1 MPQHSASQA
10 MDRMR
15 RLTSLWNWLPG
26 FRAVAETEHLPAAS
40 KHLRVSPSALSRTI
54 RLLEDDVGQQLFN
67 RVGRNLE
74 LNETGRR
81 LLSAVRDSMRLVDEA
96 LGVMAERQYV
106 GSVKIS
112 CHSPFTETYVLP
124 ALEALR
130 GQHAELVPHLQSHP
144 ESEVNGML
152 LRGQLDL
159 ALVVETR
166 PHPDLTTVHVAD
178 FETRVFCGPG
188 HPLYDQPADAESYP
202 FVVPEGEDGRVMDG
216 WPAHLPRNISMRA
229 DLAVGVMLCRAG
241 SHLAVL
247 PAPVAARFPELRAL
261 PVETRSMS
269 LHAVQR
275 RNLGFEG
282 RAEIVI
288 NAMLARRPD
297 VALADVDPRRAVG

>member
-1 MPQHSASQA
+1 MPQHTATPA

-74 LNETGRR
+74 LNDTGRR

-96 LGVMAERQYV
+96 LGAMAERQYV

-124 ALEALR
+124 ALDQLR
-130 GQHAELVPHLQSHP
+130 RRHAELVPHLQSHP

-152 LRGQLDL
+152 LRGQLDV
-159 ALVVETR
+159 ALVIEPR

-178 FETRVFCGPG
+178 FETCVFCGPG
-188 HPLYDQPADAESYP
+188 HPLHRDPADPTGHMFIAPEAEQ
-202 FVVPEGEDGRVMDG
+202 GRDMDG
-216 WPAHLPRNISMRA
+216 WPAHRPRLVAMRA
-229 DLAVGVMLCRAG
+229 DLSVALMLCRNG
-241 SHLAVL
+241 RYLAVL
-247 PAPVAARFPELRAL
+247 PSPVAARYPELKSL
-261 PVETRSMS
+261 PMETQSMS
-269 LHAVQR
+269 LYAVQR

-288 NAMLARRPD
+288 DAMMQARTT
-297 VALADVDPRRAVG
+297 AAA

>member
-1 MPQHSASQA
+1 MPQHNATPA

-54 RLLEDDVGQQLFN
+54 RLLEEDVGQQLFN

-74 LNETGRR
+74 LNDTGRR

-96 LGVMAERQYV
+96 LGAMSERQYV

-124 ALEALR
+124 ALEAVR
-130 GQHAELVPHLQSHP
+130 NNHSALVPHLQSHP

-152 LRGQLDL
+152 LRGQLDV
-159 ALVVETR
+159 ALVVEPR

-178 FETRVFCGPG
+178 FDTQVFCGPA
-188 HPLYDQPADAESYP
+188 HPLYREAGEPLDYA
-202 FVVPEGEDGRVMDG
+202 FVAPEGEEGRIMDG
-216 WPAHLPRNISMRA
+216 WPAHLPRTVAMRA
-229 DLAVGVMLCRAG
+229 DLSVGLMLCRNG
-241 SHLAVL
+241 HYLAVL
-247 PAPVAARFPELRAL
+247 PSPVAARFPELKPL
-261 PVETRSMS
+261 PLETRAMS
-269 LHAVQR
+269 LYAVQR

-282 RAEIVI
+282 R
-288 NAMLARRPD
+288 PKS
-297 VALADVDPRRAVG
+297 

>member
-1 MPQHSASQA
+1 MPQHSATPA
-10 MDRMR
+10 MERMR

-96 LGVMAERQYV
+96 LGVMTDGQYV
-106 GSVKIS
+106 GSVRIS

-124 ALEALR
+124 ALERLR
-130 GQHAELVPHLQSHP
+130 ARHPELVPYLQSHP

-152 LRGQLDL
+152 LRGQLDV
-159 ALVVETR
+159 ALVAEPR

-178 FETRVFCGPG
+178 FETGVFCGPG
-188 HPLYDQPADAESYP
+188 HPLYEAAGDPAGYP
-202 FVVPEGEDGRVMDG
+202 FVAPEGEDGRIPDG
-216 WPAHLPRNISMRA
+216 WPAHQPRTVAMCA
-229 DLAVGVMLCRAG
+229 DLSVGLMLCRG
-241 SHLAVL
+241 GRYLAVL
-247 PAPVAARFPELRAL
+247 PAPVAAHYPELRAV
-261 PVETRSMS
+261 PYPTRAMS

-275 RNLGFEG
+275 RNLGFKG

-288 NAMLARRPD
+288 EAMVGL
-297 VALADVDPRRAVG
+297 RAEAAA

>member
-1 MPQHSASQA
+1 MPQHAATPA

-96 LGVMAERQYV
+96 LGAMAERQFV
-106 GSVKIS
+106 GSVRIS
-112 CHSPFTETYVLP
+112 SHSPFTETYVLP
-124 ALEALR
+124 ALERLR
-130 GQHAELVPHLQSHP
+130 VHHHELVPHLHGHP
-144 ESEVNGML
+144 ESEVNGLL
-152 LRGQLDL
+152 LRGQLDV
-159 ALVVETR
+159 ALVVEPR

-188 HPLYDQPADAESYP
+188 HPMYRDASDATAYP
-202 FVVPEGEDGRVMDG
+202 FVAPEAEEGRVMDG
-216 WPAHLPRNISMRA
+216 WPAHQPRTIAMRA
-229 DLAVGVMLCRAG
+229 DLAVGLMLCRAG
-241 SHLAVL
+241 HYLAVL
-247 PAPVAARFPELRAL
+247 PAPVVHRYPELKPL
-261 PVETRSMS
+261 NVETRSMS
-269 LHAVQR
+269 LYAVQR

-288 NAMLARRPD
+288 DAMMNLRTG
-297 VALADVDPRRAVG
+297 VAA

>member
-1 MPQHSASQA
+1 MPQHNATPA

-74 LNETGRR
+74 LNDTGRR

-96 LGVMAERQYV
+96 LGVMTEGQFV
-106 GSVKIS
+106 GSVRIS

-124 ALEALR
+124 GLERLR
-130 GQHAELVPHLQSHP
+130 KKHAQLVPHLQSQP

-152 LRGQLDL
+152 LRGQLDV
-159 ALVVETR
+159 ALVVEPR
-166 PHPDLTTVHVAD
+166 PHPDLTTVHIAD
-178 FETRVFCGPG
+178 FQTQVYCGPA
-188 HPLYDQPADAESYP
+188 HPLYHAEGDVTGYA
-202 FVVPEGEDGRVMDG
+202 FVAPESDDGRIMDG
-216 WPAHLPRNISMRA
+216 WPAHTPRTVGMRA
-229 DLAVGVMLCRAG
+229 DLSVGVALCRG
-241 SHLAVL
+241 GQYLAVL
-247 PAPVAARFPELRAL
+247 PAPVAANFPELKAL
-261 PVETRSMS
+261 PFETQSMS

-288 NAMLARRPD
+288 GAMVNA
-297 VALADVDPRRAVG
+297 RAPAAA